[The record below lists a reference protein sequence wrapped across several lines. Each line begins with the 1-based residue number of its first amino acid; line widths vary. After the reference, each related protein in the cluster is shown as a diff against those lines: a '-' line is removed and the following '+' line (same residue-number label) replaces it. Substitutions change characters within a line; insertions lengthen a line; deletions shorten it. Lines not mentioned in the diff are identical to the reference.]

1 MTNKIIKTSNTKRP
15 VTIKDVASRA
25 DVAISTVSRVL
36 NDQDRVSNE
45 TREKVQKAAAELGF
59 VKNSLAASM
68 KTGSTKLIVVAVPD
82 LINEYYTNVIR
93 GVEQVAV
100 QYGYYT
106 IVFTTQESPDK
117 EKELFEGKFGRIID
131 GAIIVPA
138 HPDVEFL
145 RSINKPVVVVDRY
158 VAGCQQDAVMIE
170 NFKGSYLLMQEF
182 IANGHEKIAIING
195 PENFNVG
202 KERADGYRTAM
213 KQAELPIVSSYMKNT
228 SWYIDGGYE
237 STMELLKL
245 PEPPTAILA
254 TNNLICIGCAEAI
267 TNQGLVIGKDISLA
281 GFDDS
286 AFAEF
291 VSPGITVARRATE
304 EMGVIGAEKLFDK
317 LLKRNPPK
325 YQERKIVLDISI
337 VRRGSIA
344 KLN

>member
-1 MTNKIIKTSNTKRP
+1 MKTRTISKRP
-15 VTIKDVASRA
+15 VTIKDVAERA
-25 DVAISTVSRVL
+25 GVAISTVSRVL
-36 NDQDRVSNE
+36 NDQDRVSSE
-45 TREKVQKAAAELGF
+45 TREKVQSAAAELGF

-158 VAGCQQDAVMIE
+158 VTGCQQDAVMIE

-182 IANGHEKIAIING
+182 LNKGHQRIAIING

-202 KERADGYRTAM
+202 KERGDGYRIAM
-213 KQAELPIVSSYMKNT
+213 EEAGLPAIPSYMKNT
-228 SWYIDGGYE
+228 SWYIEGGYQ
-237 STMELLKL
+237 STMELLDL

-254 TNNLICIGCAEAI
+254 TNNLLCIGSAEAI
-267 TNQGLVIGKDISLA
+267 AHRGLTIGKDISLA

-286 AFAEF
+286 AFAEY

-304 EMGVIGAEKLFDK
+304 EMGIIGAEKLFDK
-317 LLKRNPPK
+317 LLRRDPPK
-325 YQERKIVLDISI
+325 YQERKVILDVTV

-344 KLN
+344 DLR